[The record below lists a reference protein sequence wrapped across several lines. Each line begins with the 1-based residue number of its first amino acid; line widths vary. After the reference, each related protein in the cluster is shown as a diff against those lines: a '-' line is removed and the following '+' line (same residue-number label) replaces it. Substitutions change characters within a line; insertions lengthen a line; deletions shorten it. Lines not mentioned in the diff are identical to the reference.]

1 MFLKTLLILL
11 LLLLV
16 LWTLLSSSRRGIEE
30 SEMPHP
36 RGARKKY
43 LRWKGPKT
51 DERIN
56 RLLAESIVLLKDLGV
71 PISDSVAPEVKLTS
85 AHAYLGCC
93 CPKGSLK
100 DCTEYDYYIRI
111 SGFAINNTEKSLRN
125 TLIHELIHTVQGGLC
140 HTGEWKK
147 WAEYVSEK
155 TEYKIHRYAGVENG
169 DETKEDMERWEFYG
183 RAL

>member
-1 MFLKTLLILL
+1 MFLKTLLILIL
-11 LLLLV
+11 LLFV
-16 LWTLLSSSRRGIEE
+16 LSVSLSESRQRAEE
-30 SEMPHP
+30 NDIPLP
-36 RGARKKY
+36 KKPRKKY
-43 LRWKGPKT
+43 LRWNGPKT

-85 AHAYLGCC
+85 AHAYLGLC
-93 CPKGSLK
+93 CPKGSRK
-100 DCTEYDYYIRI
+100 YCTEYDFYIEL
-111 SGFAINNTEKSLRN
+111 SGFTLENSEKSLRN
-125 TLIHELIHTVQGGLC
+125 ILIHELIHTVPGGLT
-140 HTGEWKK
+140 HGGAWKK
-147 WAEYVSEK
+147 WAKFVSEK

>member
-1 MFLKTLLILL
+1 MFLKTLLTLL

-16 LWTLLSSSRRGIEE
+16 LLAALSKSWQREE
-30 SEMPHP
+30 SSKHLPKMP
-36 RGARKKY
+36 RKKY
-43 LRWKGPKT
+43 PRWKGPKT

-56 RLLAESIVLLKDLGV
+56 RMLAESIALMKELGV
-71 PISDSVAPEVKLTS
+71 PISDSISPEVKLTS

-111 SGFAINNTEKSLRN
+111 PGFTINNTEKSLRN
-125 TLIHELIHTVQGGLC
+125 TLIHELIHTVPGGLC

-155 TEYKIHRYAGVENG
+155 TEYNIQRYDG
-169 DETKEDMERWEFYG
+169 DETEEDKAQLRRGGYDE
-183 RAL
+183 